1 MRQLRPLGADAFPDG
16 ILAPSSL
23 KCAQPMFTNDRL
35 VILDAD
41 GTTIDAFRAIEK
53 AFAHLGMNLGPL
65 ARFQKRRKIFKYL
78 GGLKEMPTNL
88 RRQLRGMTRSAFVK
102 TLTEVYREEATLFT
116 GMERLIQRLGATPDV
131 KVGVI
136 TRNITIEP
144 IETLT
149 LLFERHGIEP
159 GQLDF
164 LVHLPLSADKL
175 GYFRNIRE
183 QFGINPSRAYACGD
197 EAKDFRAAVNAGM
210 HPLMVAYGFE
220 GYERLHQKHDIP
232 AEVIS
237 RTPDELARRLLHAL
251 GLEDDELP
259 R

>member
-1 MRQLRPLGADAFPDG
+1 
-16 ILAPSSL
+16 
-23 KCAQPMFTNDRL
+23 MFTNDRL

-53 AFAHLGMNLGPL
+53 AFAHLGMDIGPL

-78 GGLKEMPTNL
+78 GGFKEMPINL
-88 RRQLRGMTRSAFVK
+88 RRQLRGMTRSAFVE
-102 TLTEVYREEATLFT
+102 TLTEVYREEATMFE
-116 GMERLIQRLGATPDV
+116 GMDRLIQRLAATPAV
-131 KVGVI
+131 KVGVV
-136 TRNITIEP
+136 TRNITVEP

-149 LLFERHGIEP
+149 RLFHRHGIKP
-159 GQLDF
+159 CQLDF
-164 LVHLPLSADKL
+164 LVHLPLSGDKL
-175 GYFRNIRE
+175 SYFRNIRE

-197 EAKDFRAAVNAGM
+197 EAKDYRAAVSAGI

-237 RTPDELARRLLHAL
+237 RTPEELAWRLLHAL
-251 GLEDDELP
+251 GLDQP
-259 R
+259 STMA